1 MHLTIFTPVELLD
14 FIFRLGVIFAIY
26 GFLWGIF
33 ELVFKIVSGTR
44 QRSQM
49 ESYVIRGIKYI
60 LLALVT
66 FVFCYQKDV
75 NDSMNSTT
83 QLILGGIVLLTYFI
97 GKLQNQ
103 QNKNQMQ
110 RVMGMMMPNQG
121 ISHAF
126 NNKAEIL
133 IIAIAMGV
141 FGMLI
146 LFPNYAY
153 NDISKWFVA
162 SILDIENTAIIGF
175 IFKVIGFFFL
185 LNLLSKFMQ
194 GISFILGRNQLNNNT
209 NNRNSQSDDQFDDY
223 EEIN

>member
-60 LLALVT
+60 LFALVT

-97 GKLQNQ
+97 
-103 QNKNQMQ
+103 
-110 RVMGMMMPNQG
+110 
-121 ISHAF
+121 
-126 NNKAEIL
+126 
-133 IIAIAMGV
+133 
-141 FGMLI
+141 
-146 LFPNYAY
+146 
-153 NDISKWFVA
+153 
-162 SILDIENTAIIGF
+162 
-175 IFKVIGFFFL
+175 
-185 LNLLSKFMQ
+185 
-194 GISFILGRNQLNNNT
+194 
-209 NNRNSQSDDQFDDY
+209 
-223 EEIN
+223 